1 MLSACAIT
9 RGSKKICDGI
19 GDDVGDNIG
28 DDVGDGVGDDIGDGV
43 GDNVG
48 DDVGDNVGD
57 DVGLRRIAP
66 LGFRSKELVWKVI
79 KVGHLHYEATL

>member
-1 MLSACAIT
+1 MI
-9 RGSKKICDGI
+9 RGSKKICDGV
-19 GDDVGDNIG
+19 GDNTGVDVGDNIG
-28 DDVGDGVGDDIGDGV
+28 DDVGDGV

-66 LGFRSKELVWKVI
+66 LGFRKKSI
-79 KVGHLHYEATL
+79 EATINIHRSLNGLLYLTST